1 MFEENN
7 QYMSAIQHSE
17 DEEDSLEWKN
27 IVDIIVNNKLWIIL
41 SMVCFLLLAL
51 VYLRHTPK
59 MYSSTTNFIVKDEKK
74 GGAMGG
80 ISSEFSDLGL
90 LSTKSSV
97 DDEIEA
103 FKSPYLMYMV
113 VKQLKL
119 DVSYTKKQFLKA
131 TDLYNLTPVTAT
143 FPQLRDEDQFSF
155 KVKFLAVN
163 NFELY
168 DFVKIDNETG
178 EKVEFENTVSAR
190 PFENVKTPI
199 GDVCLTPSAEFSTDC
214 VEEEVI
220 ISKSDSYKLAKTLA
234 TNLYVELVS
243 KKSSVVNISYKDFSP
258 KKATDVLNNLLD
270 IYNRERIED
279 NRQMAA
285 NTSKFIDGRLLII
298 EQELGGIDND
308 IERYKSN
315 ELLTNVQVAGTSYLG
330 ESNAYSAKSLEANN
344 QLSIAQFIKNCIKTS
359 SEKPT
364 MLPANAGLA
373 DEGISRQISEYNSMV
388 MKYDRLMANS
398 SEKNPLVV
406 ELKTQMTSLRTSIDN
421 TLDNLI
427 QAYTMKVESLK
438 GKENQIHQKIAA
450 NPRQEKYLLSIGR
463 QQKIKESLYLY
474 LLQKREEN
482 ELSGN
487 LMVSNLRILTPP
499 RGEDKP
505 VSPKKLQILLIAMV
519 LGFVFPVGLFW
530 LLDVLDGTVRGKK
543 DLACLTLPYLGDIP
557 LCGRI
562 KDNSKLPL
570 PVRIVVA
577 DKKRDAANE
586 SFRVL
591 RSNLNFMVANKE
603 GSHVL
608 MYTSFFPNSG
618 KTFVAANLAVGI
630 ALTGKKV
637 VLIDA
642 DMRKAELSKHMANK
656 RQGLSTYLNG
666 QNSDLKNLI
675 VKSSEH
681 ENLSI
686 LPCGAMP
693 PNPSELL
700 LTDRLE
706 KLIEE
711 LKGMFD
717 YIFIDCTPLNIV
729 ADASIVGKYADLVLF
744 VIRQGKFIR
753 QALPELEAFYK
764 NGTFKSM
771 ATILNG
777 TYDVHSYGRYGNYG
791 SYGSYGGYH
800 SYGSYGT
807 YGGYYGSTEDDKEED

>member
-17 DEEDSLEWKN
+17 NEEDSLEWKN

-59 MYSSTTNFIVKDEKK
+59 MYSSATSFIVKDDKK
-74 GGAMGG
+74 GGAMGS

-90 LSTKSSV
+90 LSSKSSV

-119 DVSYTKKQFLKA
+119 DVSYTKKQFLKS
-131 TDLYNLTPVTAT
+131 TDLYTLTPITAT
-143 FPQLRDEDQFSF
+143 FPQLRDEDVFSF
-155 KVKFLAVN
+155 KVKFLSVN
-163 NFELY
+163 SFELS
-168 DFVKIDNETG
+168 DFKKRDELLG
-178 EKVEFENTVSAR
+178 EMVSFDNTVTAR
-190 PFENVKTPI
+190 PFEVVKTPI
-199 GDVCLTPSAEFSTDC
+199 GDVSLAPSAEFSADL
-214 VEEEVI
+214 VNKEIV
-220 ISKSDSYKLAKTLA
+220 ISKTDAYKLAKSLSK
-234 TNLYVELVS
+234 NLVVELVS
-243 KKSSVVNISYKDFSP
+243 KKSSVVNITYNDFSP
-258 KKATDVLNNLLD
+258 KKATDVLNNLLET
-270 IYNRERIED
+270 YNRERIED

-315 ELLTNVQVAGTSYLG
+315 ELLTNVQAAGTSYLG

-344 QLSIAQFIKNCIKTS
+344 QLSIAQFIKNCLKS
-359 SEKPT
+359 STDKPT
-364 MLPANAGLA
+364 MLPSNAGLA
-373 DEGISRQISEYNSMV
+373 DDGISKQITEYNSMV
-388 MKYDRLMANS
+388 MKYNRLMANS

-406 ELKTQMTSLRTSIDN
+406 NLKNEMTSLRGSIDN

-438 GKENQIHQKIAA
+438 GKENQIHQKLAA

-505 VSPKKLQILLIAMV
+505 VSPKKLQILAISLI
-519 LGFVFPVGLFW
+519 LGFVFPVALFW

-543 DLACLTLPYLGDIP
+543 DLQGLSLPYLGDIP
-557 LCGRI
+557 LCGKI
-562 KDNSKLPL
+562 NDNSKLPL

-591 RSNLNFMVANKE
+591 RSNLNFMTANKD
-603 GSHVL
+603 SRVM

-618 KTFVAANLAVGI
+618 KTFVAVNLGVGI

-637 VLIDA
+637 ILIDA

-666 QNSDLKNLI
+666 QVSDLKSLI

-700 LTDRLE
+700 LTDKLE

-711 LKGMFD
+711 LKHTYD

-777 TYDVHSYGRYGNYG
+777 TFDSHSYGRYGNYG
-791 SYGSYGGYH
+791 NYGSYGGY
-800 SYGSYGT
+800 GGYGT
-807 YGGYYGSTEDDKEED
+807 YGGYYGSSEENSEED

>member
-17 DEEDSLEWKN
+17 NEEDSLEWKN
-27 IVDIIVNNKLWIIL
+27 IVDIIVNNKLWIVL
-41 SMVCFLLLAL
+41 SIVCFLFLAL

-59 MYSSTTNFIVKDEKK
+59 MYSSTTSFIVKDEKK

-119 DVSYTKKQFLKA
+119 DVSYTKKQFLKS
-131 TDLYNLTPVTAT
+131 TDLYTLTPVTAT
-143 FPQLRDEDQFSF
+143 FPQLRDEDIFSF
-155 KVKFLAVN
+155 KVRFVSVN
-163 NFELY
+163 NFEISDFRKY
-168 DFVKIDNETG
+168 DSEIGVY
-178 EKVEFENTVSAR
+178 VEFENVVNAR
-190 PFENVKTPI
+190 PFQNVKTPI
-199 GDVCLTPSAEFSTDC
+199 GDVSLAPSAEFSTDC
-214 VEEEVI
+214 VGGEVV
-220 ISKSDSYKLAKTLA
+220 ISKNDAYKLAK
-234 TNLYVELVS
+234 NLSQNLNVELVS
-243 KKSSVVNISYKDFSP
+243 KKSSVVNIAYKDFSP

-308 IERYKSN
+308 IERYKST
-315 ELLTNVQVAGTSYLG
+315 ELLTNVQAAGTSYLG

-344 QLSIAQFIKNCIKTS
+344 QLSIAQFIKNCIKAPTD
-359 SEKPT
+359 KPT

-373 DEGISRQISEYNSMV
+373 DEGISKQITEYNSMV
-388 MKYDRLMANS
+388 MKYNRLMANS
-398 SEKNPLVV
+398 SEKNPLVI
-406 ELKTQMTSLRTSIDN
+406 ELKNQMNSLSASIDN

-505 VSPKKLQILLIAMV
+505 VSPKKLQILIVALV

-543 DLACLTLPYLGDIP
+543 DLACLSLPYLGDIP

-591 RSNLNFMVANKE
+591 RSNLNFMIANKD
-603 GSHVL
+603 SHVM

-637 VLIDA
+637 ILIDA

-666 QNSDLKNLI
+666 QSSDLKHLI

-700 LTDRLE
+700 LTDKLE
-706 KLIEE
+706 KLINE
-711 LKGMFD
+711 LKGMYD

-777 TYDVHSYGRYGNYG
+777 TFDAHSYGRYGNYG
-791 SYGSYGGYH
+791 TYGSYG

-807 YGGYYGSTEDDKEED
+807 YGYYGSTSDEAEED

>member
-17 DEEDSLEWKN
+17 NEEDSLEWKN
-27 IVDIIVNNKLWIIL
+27 IVDIIVNNKLWIVL
-41 SMVCFLLLAL
+41 SIVCFLFLAL

-59 MYSSTTNFIVKDEKK
+59 MYSSTTSFIVKDEKK

-119 DVSYTKKQFLKA
+119 DVSYTKKQFLKS
-131 TDLYNLTPVTAT
+131 TDLYTLTPVTAT
-143 FPQLRDEDQFSF
+143 FPQLRDEDIFSF
-155 KVKFLAVN
+155 KVRFVSVN
-163 NFELY
+163 NFEISDFRKY
-168 DFVKIDNETG
+168 DSEIGDY
-178 EKVEFENTVSAR
+178 VEFENVVNAR
-190 PFENVKTPI
+190 PFQNVKTPI
-199 GDVCLTPSAEFSTDC
+199 GDVSLAPSAEFSTDC
-214 VEEEVI
+214 VGGEVV
-220 ISKSDSYKLAKTLA
+220 ISKNDAYKLAK
-234 TNLYVELVS
+234 NLSQNLNVELVS
-243 KKSSVVNISYKDFSP
+243 KKSSVVNIAYKDFSP

-308 IERYKSN
+308 IERYKST
-315 ELLTNVQVAGTSYLG
+315 ELLTNVQAAGTSYLG

-344 QLSIAQFIKNCIKTS
+344 QLSIAQFIKNCIKAPTD
-359 SEKPT
+359 KPT

-373 DEGISRQISEYNSMV
+373 DEGISKQITEYNSMV
-388 MKYDRLMANS
+388 MKYNRLMANS
-398 SEKNPLVV
+398 SEKNPLVI
-406 ELKTQMTSLRTSIDN
+406 ELKNQMNSLSASIDN

-505 VSPKKLQILLIAMV
+505 VSPKKLQILIVALV

-543 DLACLTLPYLGDIP
+543 DLACLSLPYLGDIP

-591 RSNLNFMVANKE
+591 RSNLNFMIANKD
-603 GSHVL
+603 SHVM

-637 VLIDA
+637 ILIDA

-666 QNSDLKNLI
+666 QSSDLKHLI

-700 LTDRLE
+700 LTDKLE
-706 KLIEE
+706 KLINE
-711 LKGMFD
+711 LKGMYD

-777 TYDVHSYGRYGNYG
+777 TFDAHSYGRYGNYG
-791 SYGSYGGYH
+791 TYGSYG

-807 YGGYYGSTEDDKEED
+807 YGYYGSTSDEAEED

>member
-17 DEEDSLEWKN
+17 NEEDSLEWKN
-27 IVDIIVNNKLWIIL
+27 IVDIIVNNKLWIVL
-41 SMVCFLLLAL
+41 SIVCFLFLAL

-59 MYSSTTNFIVKDEKK
+59 MYSSTTSFIVKDEKK

-119 DVSYTKKQFLKA
+119 DVSYTKKQFLKS
-131 TDLYNLTPVTAT
+131 TDLYTLTPVTAT
-143 FPQLRDEDQFSF
+143 FPQLRDEDIFSF
-155 KVKFLAVN
+155 KVRFVSVN
-163 NFELY
+163 NFEISDFRKY
-168 DFVKIDNETG
+168 DSEIGDY
-178 EKVEFENTVSAR
+178 VEFENVVNAR
-190 PFENVKTPI
+190 PFQNVKTPI
-199 GDVCLTPSAEFSTDC
+199 GDVSLAPSAEFSTVC
-214 VEEEVI
+214 VGGEVV
-220 ISKSDSYKLAKTLA
+220 ISKNDAYKLAK
-234 TNLYVELVS
+234 NLSQNLNVELVS
-243 KKSSVVNISYKDFSP
+243 KKSSVVNIAYKDFSP

-308 IERYKSN
+308 IERYKST
-315 ELLTNVQVAGTSYLG
+315 ELLTNVQAAGTSYLG

-344 QLSIAQFIKNCIKTS
+344 QLSIAQFIKNCIKAPTD
-359 SEKPT
+359 KPT

-373 DEGISRQISEYNSMV
+373 DEGISKQITEYNSMV
-388 MKYDRLMANS
+388 MKYNRLMANS
-398 SEKNPLVV
+398 SEKNPLVI
-406 ELKTQMTSLRTSIDN
+406 ELKNQMNSLSASIDN

-499 RGEDKP
+499 RGEAKP
-505 VSPKKLQILLIAMV
+505 VSPKKLQILIVALV

-543 DLACLTLPYLGDIP
+543 DLACLSLPYLGDIP

-591 RSNLNFMVANKE
+591 RSNLNFMIANKD
-603 GSHVL
+603 SHVM

-637 VLIDA
+637 ILIDA

-666 QNSDLKNLI
+666 QSSDLKHLI

-700 LTDRLE
+700 LTDKLE
-706 KLIEE
+706 KLINE
-711 LKGMFD
+711 LKGMYD

-777 TYDVHSYGRYGNYG
+777 TFDAHSYGRYGNYG
-791 SYGSYGGYH
+791 TYGSYG

-807 YGGYYGSTEDDKEED
+807 YGYYGSTSDEAEED

>member
-17 DEEDSLEWKN
+17 NEEDSLEWKN
-27 IVDIIVNNKLWIIL
+27 IVDIIVNNKLWIVL
-41 SMVCFLLLAL
+41 SIVCFLFLAL

-59 MYSSTTNFIVKDEKK
+59 MYSSTTSFIVKDEKK

-119 DVSYTKKQFLKA
+119 DVSYTKKQFLKS
-131 TDLYNLTPVTAT
+131 TDLYTLTPVTAT
-143 FPQLRDEDQFSF
+143 FPQLRDEDIFSF
-155 KVKFLAVN
+155 KVRFVSVN
-163 NFELY
+163 NFEISDFRKY
-168 DFVKIDNETG
+168 DSEIGDY
-178 EKVEFENTVSAR
+178 VEFENVVNAR
-190 PFENVKTPI
+190 PFQNVKTPI
-199 GDVCLTPSAEFSTDC
+199 GDVSLAPSAEFSTDC
-214 VEEEVI
+214 VGGEVV
-220 ISKSDSYKLAKTLA
+220 ISKNDAYKLAKNLSQ
-234 TNLYVELVS
+234 NLYVELVS
-243 KKSSVVNISYKDFSP
+243 KKSSVVNIAYKDFSP

-308 IERYKSN
+308 IERYKST
-315 ELLTNVQVAGTSYLG
+315 ELLTNVQAAGTSYLG

-344 QLSIAQFIKNCIKTS
+344 QLSIAQFIKNCIKAPTD
-359 SEKPT
+359 KPT

-373 DEGISRQISEYNSMV
+373 DEGISKQITEYNSMV
-388 MKYDRLMANS
+388 MKYNRLMANS
-398 SEKNPLVV
+398 SEKNPLVI
-406 ELKTQMTSLRTSIDN
+406 ELKNQMNSLSASIDN

-505 VSPKKLQILLIAMV
+505 VSPKKLQILIVALV

-543 DLACLTLPYLGDIP
+543 DLACLSLPYLGDIP

-591 RSNLNFMVANKE
+591 RSNLNFMIANKD
-603 GSHVL
+603 SHVM

-637 VLIDA
+637 ILIDA

-666 QNSDLKNLI
+666 QSSDLKHLI

-700 LTDRLE
+700 LTDKLE
-706 KLIEE
+706 KLINE
-711 LKGMFD
+711 LKGMYD

-777 TYDVHSYGRYGNYG
+777 TFDAHSYGRYGNYG
-791 SYGSYGGYH
+791 TYGSYG

-807 YGGYYGSTEDDKEED
+807 YGYYGSTSDEAEED

>member
-17 DEEDSLEWKN
+17 NEEDSLEWKN
-27 IVDIIVNNKLWIIL
+27 IVDIIVNNKLWIVL
-41 SMVCFLLLAL
+41 SIVCFLFLAL

-59 MYSSTTNFIVKDEKK
+59 MYSSTTSFIVKDEKK

-119 DVSYTKKQFLKA
+119 DVSYTKKQFLKS
-131 TDLYNLTPVTAT
+131 TDLYTLTPVTAT
-143 FPQLRDEDQFSF
+143 FPQLRDEDIFSF
-155 KVKFLAVN
+155 KVRFVSVN
-163 NFELY
+163 NFEISDFRKY
-168 DFVKIDNETG
+168 DSEIGDY
-178 EKVEFENTVSAR
+178 VEFENVVNAR
-190 PFENVKTPI
+190 PFQNVKTPI
-199 GDVCLTPSAEFSTDC
+199 GDVSLAPSAEFSTVC
-214 VEEEVI
+214 VGGEVV
-220 ISKSDSYKLAKTLA
+220 ISKNDAYKLAK
-234 TNLYVELVS
+234 NLSQNLNVELVS
-243 KKSSVVNISYKDFSP
+243 KKSSVVNIAYKDFSP

-308 IERYKSN
+308 IERYKST
-315 ELLTNVQVAGTSYLG
+315 ELLTNVQAAGTSYLG

-344 QLSIAQFIKNCIKTS
+344 QLSIAQFIKNCIKAPTD
-359 SEKPT
+359 KPT

-373 DEGISRQISEYNSMV
+373 DEGISKQITEYNSMV
-388 MKYDRLMANS
+388 MKYNRLMANS
-398 SEKNPLVV
+398 SEKNPLVI
-406 ELKTQMTSLRTSIDN
+406 ELKNQMNSLNASIDN

-505 VSPKKLQILLIAMV
+505 VSPKKLQILIVALV

-543 DLACLTLPYLGDIP
+543 DLACLSLPYLGDIP

-591 RSNLNFMVANKE
+591 RSNLNFMIANKD
-603 GSHVL
+603 SHVM

-637 VLIDA
+637 ILIDA

-666 QNSDLKNLI
+666 QSSDLKHLI

-700 LTDRLE
+700 LTDKLE
-706 KLIEE
+706 KLINE
-711 LKGMFD
+711 LKGMYD

-777 TYDVHSYGRYGNYG
+777 TFDAHSYGRYGNYG
-791 SYGSYGGYH
+791 TYGSYG

-807 YGGYYGSTEDDKEED
+807 YGYYGSTSDEAEED

>member
-17 DEEDSLEWKN
+17 GEEDSLEWKN

-41 SMVCFLLLAL
+41 SIVCFLLLAL

-59 MYSSTTNFIVKDEKK
+59 MYSSSTSFIVKDEKK

-131 TDLYNLTPVTAT
+131 TDLYTMTPVTAS
-143 FPQLRDEDQFSF
+143 FPQLRDEDVFSF
-155 KVKFLAVN
+155 KVKFVSVN
-163 NFELY
+163 KFELY
-168 DFVKIDNETG
+168 GFKKYDSNLDDE
-178 EKVEFENTVSAR
+178 VEFENTVVAK
-190 PFENVKTPI
+190 PFENVKTPV
-199 GDVCLTPSAEFSTDC
+199 GDVSLAPSSEFSSDC
-214 VEEEVI
+214 VGTEVL
-220 ISKSDSYKLAKTLA
+220 ISKSEPYKLAKLLSA
-234 TNLYVELVS
+234 NLGVELVS

-258 KKATDVLNNLLD
+258 KKATDVLYNLLS

-308 IERYKSN
+308 IERYKSS
-315 ELLTNVQVAGTSYLG
+315 ELLTNVQAAGTSYLG
-330 ESNAYSAKSLEANN
+330 ESSAYSAKTLEANN
-344 QLSIAQFIKNCIKTS
+344 QLSIAQFIKNCLKTS
-359 SEKPT
+359 NEKPA

-373 DEGISRQISEYNSMV
+373 DEGIGRQIVEYNQMV
-388 MKYDRLMANS
+388 MKYNRLMSNS
-398 SEKNPLVV
+398 SEKNPLVI
-406 ELKTQMTSLRTSIDN
+406 ELKDQMASLSASIDN

-427 QAYTMKVESLK
+427 QAYTIKVESLK

-505 VSPKKLQILLIAMV
+505 VSPKKLQILIVALV

-543 DLACLTLPYLGDIP
+543 DLACLSLPYLGDIP

-591 RSNLNFMVANKE
+591 RSNLNFMIANKD
-603 GSHVL
+603 SRVM

-637 VLIDA
+637 ILIDA

-666 QNSDLKNLI
+666 QTSDLKHLI

-706 KLIEE
+706 KLINE
-711 LKGMFD
+711 LKGMYD

-777 TYDVHSYGRYGNYG
+777 TFDAHSYGRYGNYG
-791 SYGSYGGYH
+791 TYGSYGGY
-800 SYGSYGT
+800 SGYGGYGT
-807 YGGYYGSTEDDKEED
+807 YGYYGSSSNDEKEEE